1 MKKRADKILLGTL
14 LAVFLFFGAAVYAE
28 EQQEIV
34 SPESELYETTRLM
47 EDTEYEYTED
57 NGEKA
62 LLQDEYADKRILEA
76 EDLLKNDNE
85 EAAEA
90 ILEDYNEHVEEVE
103 KNLDEARKSGH
114 DIADIEALVA
124 EKFAKRSERLTA
136 LLEREDLPQQAKE
149 GISRAL
155 TNQERAAQRF
165 ADALLTAKEA
175 REQARE
181 RSEAVREQAEERAEA
196 IREQLEE
203 RASEAREQVEERT
216 SETREQ
222 AGRDTGEIR
231 EQTER
236 KTDLPDL
243 RSRDSQS
250 TRGPQ

>member
-1 MKKRADKILLGTL
+1 MKKRAEKILLGTL
-14 LAVFLFFGAAVYAE
+14 LTVFLFFGVAVYAE

-62 LLQDEYADKRILEA
+62 LLQDEYADKRLLEA
-76 EDLLKNDNE
+76 EELLENDNE

-103 KNLDEARKSGH
+103 QNLDEARKNGGEIS
-114 DIADIEALVA
+114 DIEALVA
-124 EKFAKRSERLTA
+124 EKFAKRSEKLTA

-155 TNQERAAQRF
+155 TNQEKAAQRF
-165 ADALLTAKEA
+165 ADALQKAREA
-175 REQARE
+175 REQAQERANEARE
-181 RSEAVREQAEERAEA
+181 QAGERAEAAREQAEERAEA
-196 IREQLEE
+196 
-203 RASEAREQVEERT
+203 AREQAEDRV

-222 AGRDTGEIR
+222 AEERASEIK
-231 EQTER
+231 EQVKE
-236 KTDLPDL
+236 KPDL
-243 RSRDSQS
+243 SDLRNRSPQS
-250 TRGPQ
+250 PGRVQ